1 MKNKTHKIVTVL
13 MVMMLVVGLAL
24 AACAAPAPT
33 PTPTPTP
40 APAPEPTPAPTPEP
54 TPAPTPEP
62 TPAPTPEPTPAPT
75 PAPTPGAAPTTS
87 YKAAS
92 LTDSKYGFT
101 IYYPADWVDRAD
113 LLTTQYHIDA
123 VGVNAFIP
131 GEVVFAFPADAPESE
146 AWITNTYNLI
156 KAADFKML
164 SPITDETLPG
174 GQKAYTYTI
183 SYTSSSGYGVKAYVM
198 DVDKGTDRLRFQV
211 FTVEAFEPYNGE
223 LYSEIAHAV
232 TFP

>member
-1 MKNKTHKIVTVL
+1 MKNKTHKFVAVVIASL
-13 MVMMLVVGLAL
+13 FIVGLSV
-24 AACAAPAPT
+24 AACAAPATTPSTPTVPT
-33 PTPTPTP
+33 PPPT
-40 APAPEPTPAPTPEP
+40 EPTPPPTAPTPP
-54 TPAPTPEP
+54 PA
-62 TPAPTPEPTPAPT
+62 A
-75 PAPTPGAAPTTS
+75 GAAPTTS
-87 YKAAS
+87 YTAKS

-101 IYYPADWVDRAD
+101 IYYPSDWVDRPD

-123 VGVNAFIP
+123 VSVDAFIP

-146 AWITNTYNLI
+146 AWVTQTYGMI
-156 KAADFKML
+156 SAADFKML

-211 FTVEAFEPYNGE
+211 FTVEAFEPYNGD

-232 TFP
+232 TFQ